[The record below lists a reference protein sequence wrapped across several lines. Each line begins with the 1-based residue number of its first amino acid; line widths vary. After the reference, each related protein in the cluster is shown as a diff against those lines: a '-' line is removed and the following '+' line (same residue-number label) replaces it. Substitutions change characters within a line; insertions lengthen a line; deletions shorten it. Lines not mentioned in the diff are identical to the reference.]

1 MQQPRPKQKP
11 QPKGY
16 YLILAIL
23 AITLSAC
30 KNISPTPVT
39 TAGIALNISSA
50 SPTPPP
56 IFTATLLPP
65 SPTTLPVFTTAARNN
80 SMPVLLPA
88 TAVYLPPAAAPIP
101 NYTAGLAQGS
111 NAPFEVDYSL
121 CDSSAYLED
130 VNIPDGTIFAP
141 GEVFVKTWLLRN
153 TGFCTWKDDYAL
165 TLFQGNSMS
174 GQDTKIEK
182 KIAAGRDTKVSIT
195 LTAPNE
201 AGTYTG
207 YWILKNEYGTAFG
220 MPFFV
225 QIVVQEQ

>member
-1 MQQPRPKQKP
+1 
-11 QPKGY
+11 
-16 YLILAIL
+16 
-23 AITLSAC
+23 
-30 KNISPTPVT
+30 
-39 TAGIALNISSA
+39 
-50 SPTPPP
+50 
-56 IFTATLLPP
+56 
-65 SPTTLPVFTTAARNN
+65 
-80 SMPVLLPA
+80 MPVLLPA

-165 TLFQGNSMS
+165 TLFEGNSMS

-182 KIAAGRDTKVSIT
+182 KNSGRQRYKSFDHIDGAKRSGN
-195 LTAPNE
+195 LHRLLDFE
-201 AGTYTG
+201 
-207 YWILKNEYGTAFG
+207 K
-220 MPFFV
+220 
-225 QIVVQEQ
+225 